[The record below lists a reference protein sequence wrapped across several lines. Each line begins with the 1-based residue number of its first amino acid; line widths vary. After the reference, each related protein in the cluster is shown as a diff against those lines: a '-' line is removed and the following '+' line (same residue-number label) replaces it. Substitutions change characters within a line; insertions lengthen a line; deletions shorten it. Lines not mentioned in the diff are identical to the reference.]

1 MRERASRLTS
11 VDAVIVNGG
20 EAKTGEI
27 PMHLQPGLAINLVTG
42 ERRSVSELPSL
53 VAMAGVVIR
62 RASSRRWNSVVPGW
76 KNAFRWPT
84 IRRWWKGR
92 SLP

>member
-1 MRERASRLTS
+1 
-11 VDAVIVNGG
+11 
-20 EAKTGEI
+20 
-27 PMHLQPGLAINLVTG
+27 MHLQPGLAINLVTG
-42 ERRSVSELPSL
+42 ERRSVAELPSL
-53 VAMAGVVIR
+53 VAMAGIGHPPR
-62 RASSRRWNSVVPGW
+62 FFATLEQCGARL